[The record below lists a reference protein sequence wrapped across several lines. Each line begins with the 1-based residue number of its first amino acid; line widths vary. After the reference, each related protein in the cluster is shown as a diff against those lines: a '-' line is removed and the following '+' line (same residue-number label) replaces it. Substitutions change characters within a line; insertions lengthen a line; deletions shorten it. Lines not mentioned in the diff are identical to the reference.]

1 MFKSVRHVAAKQRKQ
16 FSHDVIHVSACT
28 LIDRGQQ
35 SITARIAFNHST
47 DKVKYQVKGSAL
59 PWSFPGDRRQKSGQV
74 KEFQITVV
82 LNFDV

>member
-1 MFKSVRHVAAKQRKQ
+1 MLSKTKKTIF
-16 FSHDVIHVSACT
+16 HDVIHVSACT
-28 LIDRGQQ
+28 LIDHGQQ

-59 PWSFPGDRRQKSGQV
+59 PWSFPGDRGQKSGQV